1 MFQRNLGRFDASLDP
16 LNARL
21 AQIREHFS
29 DAPVAYTERV
39 PGYALAVAHLSVKT
53 PPGFARAIE
62 DGEDPGPAD
71 TLAMEQLLTK
81 HKVDV
86 LLYNVQTV
94 SPVTTQ
100 IRSLAE
106 RSGIAVVGVSETMPL
121 TDSSYQQWQLAQ
133 LTALEHALQSATS
146 KE

>member
-1 MFQRNLGRFDASLDP
+1 
-16 LNARL
+16 
-21 AQIREHFS
+21 
-29 DAPVAYTERV
+29 
-39 PGYALAVAHLSVKT
+39 
-53 PPGFARAIE
+53 
-62 DGEDPGPAD
+62 
-71 TLAMEQLLTK
+71 MEQLLTK